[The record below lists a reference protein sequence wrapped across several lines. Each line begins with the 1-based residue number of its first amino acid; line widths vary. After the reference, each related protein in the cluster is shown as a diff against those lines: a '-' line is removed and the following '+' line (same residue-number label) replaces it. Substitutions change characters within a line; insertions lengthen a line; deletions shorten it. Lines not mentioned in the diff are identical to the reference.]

1 MKTKAF
7 FILSLFFLFSGVQ
20 ARTEYVPGE
29 ILVKFKPGAELQAM
43 FENRRIGAEVVET
56 LPDLH
61 VSRLKLPQ
69 NLDVLRG
76 IKHYSSLSFVE
87 YAEPNYIMRAF
98 FTPNDPS
105 FASQWGPKKIQ
116 CPSAWNLTWG
126 SSSVLIA
133 IVDTGISKTHPDLSS
148 KIAGGWNFY
157 NNNSNYNDDNGHGS
171 HTAGIAA
178 AATNN
183 GIGIAGV
190 GFNCRLLAVKVLN
203 ASGSGTLSGVAN
215 GITWSANNGA
225 KVISMSLG
233 ASSGSSTLLNA
244 VNYAWD
250 KGCILVA
257 AAGNNGSTSPT
268 YPAYYSNC
276 IAVASSTSSDMRSYF
291 SNYGSWV
298 ELAAPGSS
306 IYSTYKG
313 SSYAYLSGTSM
324 ACPHVSGVAGL
335 VWSRF
340 GTWQSNSWVR
350 WKIEST
356 ADYVGTWV
364 SKGRVNAYKA
374 VQ

>member
-1 MKTKAF
+1 MKAKVLF
-7 FILSLFFLFSGVQ
+7 VFSLFFLFTYALG
-20 ARTEYVPGE
+20 RTEYVPGE
-29 ILVKFKPGAELQAM
+29 ILVKFKSGYELQAM
-43 FENRRIGAEVVET
+43 FENRRIGAKVMET
-56 LPDLH
+56 LPDLG
-61 VSRLKLPQ
+61 VCRLKLPK
-69 NLDVLRG
+69 NLDVFEG
-76 IKHYSSLSFVE
+76 IEHYLSLSFVE
-87 YAEPNYIMRAF
+87 YAEPNYILRAF

-105 FASQWGPKKIQ
+105 FGNQWGPKKIQ
-116 CPSAWNLTWG
+116 CPSAWDLTFG

-133 IVDTGISKTHPDLSS
+133 IVDTGISTTHPDLSS

-157 NNNSNYNDDNGHGS
+157 SNNSNFNDDNGHGS
-171 HTAGIAA
+171 HVAGIAA

-183 GIGIAGV
+183 GVGIAGV

-203 ASGSGTLSGVAN
+203 ASGSGTLTGVAN

-233 ASSGSSTLLNA
+233 ASTGSSTLLNA
-244 VNYAWD
+244 VNYAWS
-250 KGCILVA
+250 KNCILVA
-257 AAGNNGSTSPT
+257 AAGNSGSTSPT

-276 IAVASSTSSDMRSYF
+276 IAVASSTSSDTRSYF

-313 SSYAYLSGTSM
+313 TSYATLSGTSM

-340 GTWQSNSWVR
+340 GTGQSNSWVR
-350 WKIEST
+350 SKIENT